1 MHKSFYIYF
10 NAYAKA
16 KVNKKI
22 LFAGIFIFVL
32 FYGFAQNNVRD
43 IFQRYAVEYA
53 DKTKKEIPL
62 AESGRDGVLFCFS
75 DKNSENLGH
84 YYKLR
89 FFGSM
94 GQVEYVVIDEGTVR
108 YIHETQY
115 TYRERYSPKN
125 AQITEVYYEIN
136 GDRVVSFDL
145 QGRMIKNEPEIK
157 EKLQAILKTIKD
169 NTSNMFHK

>member
-1 MHKSFYIYF
+1 ML
-10 NAYAKA
+10 
-16 KVNKKI
+16 NKRI
-22 LFAGIFIFVL
+22 SVIVSFIFMAL
-32 FYGFAQNNVRD
+32 YLFAQNNIRD
-43 IFQRYAVEYA
+43 VFKRYAAVYA
-53 DKTKKEIPL
+53 GTPKEEVSL

-75 DKNSENLGH
+75 DKNSENLGR

-136 GDRVVSFDL
+136 GDRVVSFDS
-145 QGRMIKNEPEIK
+145 QGKVLKNEPEID

>member
-1 MHKSFYIYF
+1 MHKFFYIYF

-22 LFAGIFIFVL
+22 LFAGIFISVL

-43 IFQRYAVEYA
+43 IFQRYAAVY
-53 DKTKKEIPL
+53 TGTPKEEVSL

-75 DKNSENLGH
+75 DKNSENLGR

-125 AQITEVYYEIN
+125 AQITEVYYEIAA
-136 GDRVVSFDL
+136 DRVVSFDS
-145 QGRMIKNEPEIK
+145 QGRILKNEPEID